1 MSLISLLNKAYYL
14 GLDIIRS
21 LEDLIKSE
29 ISFLVKLILINGET
43 LPNQTYSLT
52 KGSADSRPVA
62 SDQLEP
68 GANPARSRPAE

>member
-52 KGSADSRPVA
+52 KKAVRTPD
-62 SDQLEP
+62 L
-68 GANPARSRPAE
+68 